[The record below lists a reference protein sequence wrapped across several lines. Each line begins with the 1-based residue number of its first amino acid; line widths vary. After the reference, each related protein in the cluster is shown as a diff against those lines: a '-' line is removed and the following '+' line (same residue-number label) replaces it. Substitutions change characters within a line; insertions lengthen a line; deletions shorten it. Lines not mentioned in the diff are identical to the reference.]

1 MIFSAD
7 SLVVI
12 DAESPEDH
20 IPPSPVAVSAVVPEI
35 WAKTQV
41 AARTFIM

>member
-7 SLVVI
+7 SLVLI
-12 DAESPEDH
+12 DAESPKDH
-20 IPPSPVAVSAVVPEI
+20 IPPSPVAIYAMVRET